1 MYLSYNKLW
10 KLLID
15 KGMNKTDLCHITGI
29 STRTMAKLSKNESVT
44 TDTLLS
50 ICKALS
56 CDLSD
61 IMETVHDDPGTSL
74 YDAYTLAEVTED
86 EDGIFEVSL
95 FEHKGRS
102 VKVFKTIDRAN
113 RFTQIHCVGDEIVWK
128 QFYPN
133 GIPGNTYS
141 LKCDKK
147 IFGINMRDEGAVN
160 VVVVSGKAY
169 DIRGLDEGAFVS
181 SRRVPTRQPYVYLMS
196 EPVFKLFDPIH
207 EFE

>member
-29 STRTMAKLSKNESVT
+29 STRTMAKLSKNQSVT

-50 ICKALS
+50 ICTALK

-74 YDAYTLAEVTED
+74 YDAFLKAESAADGE
-86 EDGIFEVSL
+86 GIFNISE
-95 FEHKGRS
+95 FEHKGRR
-102 VKVFKTIDRAN
+102 VKVFKTVCKADRYT
-113 RFTQIHCVGDEIVWK
+113 RIECVGDAVVWK

-133 GIPGNTYS
+133 GFPGSTYS
-141 LKCDKK
+141 LKTDQKL
-147 IFGINMRDEGAVN
+147 FGMNMYEKDAVN
-160 VVVVSGKAY
+160 IVVISGKAY
-169 DIRGLDEGAFVS
+169 DIRGLDEGPFVS
-181 SRRVPTRQPYVYLMS
+181 SRRIPNGFSYVYLMS